1 MKIFKNQT
9 QIALTATGLYTL
21 DCNTLVCNKIAYQR
35 GIVGLTST
43 GKVTYMQTVIRSDR
57 DMWELDSP
65 DVEINSEIKILR
77 RALRVIS
84 KG

>member
-1 MKIFKNQT
+1 M
-9 QIALTATGLYTL
+9 
-21 DCNTLVCNKIAYQR
+21 
-35 GIVGLTST
+35 ST

>member
-1 MKIFKNQT
+1 M
-9 QIALTATGLYTL
+9 
-21 DCNTLVCNKIAYQR
+21 
-35 GIVGLTST
+35 ST

-57 DMWELDSP
+57 DMRELDSP